1 MDDTLVIQWTIIGVG
16 GGLAVLVV
24 AAAWAV
30 VRLIKAEM
38 RAEISELRAEMNTN
52 DSSLRADMNA
62 NDAQLRADMNAND
75 AQLRADMN
83 AMNERQ
89 GRTLRGDMAVAGGY
103 CQRRAVAGGYECT
116 CFPAGNRDLR
126 PATADCR
133 HPADAGALC
142 STSSR
147 RRRIAPGAP
156 YGLPGPTR
164 WKCEQWRG

>member
-62 NDAQLRADMNAND
+62 NDAQLRADMNAHVSRLET
-75 AQLRADMN
+75 AISGLQQQIVAI
-83 AMNERQ
+83 RQ
-89 GRTLRGDMAVAGGY
+89 MLARFALHRHGD
-103 CQRRAVAGGYECT
+103 
-116 CFPAGNRDLR
+116 D
-126 PATADCR
+126 
-133 HPADAGALC
+133 
-142 STSSR
+142 
-147 RRRIAPGAP
+147 
-156 YGLPGPTR
+156 GLPLAPLTDSLDPPEGNASNG
-164 WKCEQWRG
+164 EGNG

>member
-30 VRLIKAEM
+30 VRLIKAEL

-52 DSSLRADMNA
+52 DSSLRVDMNANDAQLRADMAQLRVDMNA

-83 AMNERQ
+83 AHVSRLETAISGLQQQIVAIRQ
-89 GRTLRGDMAVAGGY
+89 MLARFALHRHGD
-103 CQRRAVAGGYECT
+103 
-116 CFPAGNRDLR
+116 D
-126 PATADCR
+126 
-133 HPADAGALC
+133 
-142 STSSR
+142 
-147 RRRIAPGAP
+147 
-156 YGLPGPTR
+156 GLPLAPLTDSLDPPEGNASNG
-164 WKCEQWRG
+164 EGNG

>member
-30 VRLIKAEM
+30 VRLIKAEL

-52 DSSLRADMNA
+52 DSSLRVDMNANDAQLRADMNA

-83 AMNERQ
+83 AHVSRLETAISGLQQQIVAIRQ
-89 GRTLRGDMAVAGGY
+89 MLARFALHRHGD
-103 CQRRAVAGGYECT
+103 
-116 CFPAGNRDLR
+116 D
-126 PATADCR
+126 
-133 HPADAGALC
+133 
-142 STSSR
+142 
-147 RRRIAPGAP
+147 
-156 YGLPGPTR
+156 GLPLAPLTDSLDPPEGNASNG
-164 WKCEQWRG
+164 EGNG